1 MVPCYLSMNIGELE
15 MPRRKEGWEA
25 SNMASALE
33 LANPM
38 LLLGLGNNVK
48 GWTIPGL
55 HPLIRAS
62 AGWCF
67 EDDPNFRSH
76 QGILV
81 LLPSFLAV
89 LKDVCNPWL
98 QRLCEYQESLRHGSA
113 FFLISWLNLPF
124 SKHLFHFP
132 FIGNPIPLTKLLW
145 VAIEDHFGIF
155 LPCLIFFFN
164 HLCLKD
170 LFVCLF
176 GVLSFKSTE
185 WRSSNWLRGNVTET
199 LRSPI
204 VWCFPCCHL

>member
-1 MVPCYLSMNIGELE
+1 MNIGELE

-89 LKDVCNPWL
+89 LKDVCNP
-98 QRLCEYQESLRHGSA
+98 
-113 FFLISWLNLPF
+113 
-124 SKHLFHFP
+124 
-132 FIGNPIPLTKLLW
+132 
-145 VAIEDHFGIF
+145 
-155 LPCLIFFFN
+155 
-164 HLCLKD
+164 
-170 LFVCLF
+170 
-176 GVLSFKSTE
+176 
-185 WRSSNWLRGNVTET
+185 
-199 LRSPI
+199 
-204 VWCFPCCHL
+204 